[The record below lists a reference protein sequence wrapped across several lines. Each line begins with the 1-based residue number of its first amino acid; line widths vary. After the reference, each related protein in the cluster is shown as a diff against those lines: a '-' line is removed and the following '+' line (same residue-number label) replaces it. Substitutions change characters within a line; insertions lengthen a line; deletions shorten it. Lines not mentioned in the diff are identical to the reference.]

1 MKSVARSLTTALAVM
16 AAAVAAHAGPLSVE
30 RSMTIDKAPATVWKL
45 VGDFNGLDVWH
56 PAVASSTA
64 TGGKPGAT
72 RVLTL
77 GNGATITEKLLARD
91 AVKHTYSYAI
101 LKSPLPVK
109 NYKST
114 LKLSP
119 TADGKTQMTWS
130 STFEANGADDAKA
143 QEVIQGIYDA
153 GLAKVA
159 ANFKS

>member
-1 MKSVARSLTTALAVM
+1 MDSLTRTL
-16 AAAVAAHAGPLSVE
+16 AAALVLAASAAQAGELKVE
-30 RSMTIDKAPATVWKL
+30 REMTIDKAPATVWKM
-45 VGDFNGLDVWH
+45 VGDFNALDVWH

-64 TGGKPGAT
+64 TGSKPGAT
-72 RVLTL
+72 RLLTL
-77 GNGATITEKLLARD
+77 GNGATISEKLLARD
-91 AVKHTYSYAI
+91 PARHSYSYAI

-114 LKLSP
+114 LQLKP
-119 TADGKTQMTWS
+119 TADGKTLMTWS

-159 ANFKS
+159 ANFKA

>member
-1 MKSVARSLTTALAVM
+1 MNPTARILAAGLALV
-16 AAAVAAHAGPLSVE
+16 AAAAAQAGTLSVE
-30 RSMTIDKAPATVWKL
+30 REMTIDKAPATVWKM
-45 VGDFNGLDVWH
+45 VGDFNTLDVWH

-64 TGGKPGAT
+64 TGAKPGAT

-91 AVKHTYSYAI
+91 PAKHSYSYAI

-114 LKLSP
+114 LQLSP
-119 TADGKTQMTWS
+119 TADGKTLMKWS
-130 STFEANGADDAKA
+130 STFEASGADDAKA

-159 ANFKS
+159 ANFKG